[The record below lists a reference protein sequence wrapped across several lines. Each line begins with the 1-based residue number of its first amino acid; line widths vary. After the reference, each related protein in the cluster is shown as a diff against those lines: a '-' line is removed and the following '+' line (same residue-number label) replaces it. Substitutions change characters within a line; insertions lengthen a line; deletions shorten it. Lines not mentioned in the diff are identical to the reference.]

1 MIILGIDTSAS
12 PVSAAL
18 LKDGKLLGEFYLN
31 IPTTHSQ
38 TLMPVVTGLMD
49 SAGISVNDIDLF
61 AVNAGPGSFTGVRIG
76 TASVKGMAMPLGKPC
91 AMVSTL
97 EAMAYSMPYREG
109 VICAV
114 MDARC
119 AQVYNAL
126 FRIRNGSVER
136 ITEDRALSIEA
147 LAEELS
153 GYNETIYLAGDGAEL
168 CVQAFSDR
176 LPDVI
181 LTPVN
186 IRFQHAYGTAA
197 AAEKMA
203 SENRLCDADSL
214 MPIYLRIPQAER
226 ERKARQEKEKRNN

>member
-1 MIILGIDTSAS
+1 MS
-12 PVSAAL
+12 PHWS
-18 LKDGKLLGEFYLN
+18 
-31 IPTTHSQ
+31 
-38 TLMPVVTGLMD
+38 
-49 SAGISVNDIDLF
+49 
-61 AVNAGPGSFTGVRIG
+61 RIR
-76 TASVKGMAMPLGKPC
+76 P
-91 AMVSTL
+91 
-97 EAMAYSMPYREG
+97 
-109 VICAV
+109 
-114 MDARC
+114 D
-119 AQVYNAL
+119 AL

-168 CVQAFSDR
+168 CAQAFSDR